1 MPGRFRLPRDAKHNR
16 GAPLPVCVGS
26 VSKLLL
32 GQADRISSHD
42 DRSPRKTSERD
53 SGTSGIHRG
62 CRSVTQVLSRKNPV
76 GGDMILRIL

>member
-1 MPGRFRLPRDAKHNR
+1 MPGRVRLPRDAKYNR
-16 GAPLPVCVGS
+16 RFPRPGYEGS

-42 DRSPRKTSERD
+42 HRSPRKTSERD
-53 SGTSGIHRG
+53 SRTSGIHRG